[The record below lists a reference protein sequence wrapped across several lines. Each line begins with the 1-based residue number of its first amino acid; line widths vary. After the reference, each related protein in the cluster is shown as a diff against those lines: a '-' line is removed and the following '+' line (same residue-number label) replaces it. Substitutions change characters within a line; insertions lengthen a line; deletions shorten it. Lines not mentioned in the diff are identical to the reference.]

1 MNYLNTKYHYIAFF
15 YQHYF
20 FNWFW
25 RVKMAEKNKEKPE
38 IEKSTFNFWTLFK
51 GIECFFV
58 ITQMEKGTSAI

>member
-1 MNYLNTKYHYIAFF
+1 MTG
-15 YQHYF
+15 
-20 FNWFW
+20 
-25 RVKMAEKNKEKPE
+25 KNKEKPE